1 MLRIGTRESELALWQ
16 ANLVKEQL
24 STYDI
29 TSELIHIKSEGDLIL
44 DTPLPLM
51 GGKGVFTKALDDALL
66 AHHIDIAVHSLKDI
80 PTQLPIGISLIAVL
94 KRGPVYDA
102 LVARNGV
109 AFLAQVGYKG
119 LIATS
124 SNRRKAQWLWKYPE
138 HNTTDIRGNVNTRLR
153 KLSESNW
160 DAAIFAEAGLKRIN
174 LAHHISLI
182 LDWMLPAP
190 AQGAVAVVGRSG
202 DEKTAALIKSHLE
215 DVHTEICT
223 RIEREFLHIL
233 EAGCSAPVG
242 GLAIIKNDE
251 VHFTGAVF
259 SIDGRKRMDISK
271 KCDVS
276 RSAIIGREAAL
287 VLLDKGAS
295 DLLHSP
301 I

>member
-51 GGKGVFTKALDDALL
+51 GGKGVFAKALDDALL